1 MGVDFLK
8 SKAKTFIKGWDSSRL
23 ELARRN
29 LFTRDPSCLA
39 TRVVARTLGST
50 LSVGDVV
57 LVRTDGSRLVVIDD
71 LAIRAVFVKPPPDV
85 FDRIRDSGGYAHGEI
100 AGAFPTL
107 QLVEVTIR

>member
-8 SKAKTFIKGWDSSRL
+8 SKAKTFTKGWDLSRL

-39 TRVVARTLGST
+39 TRVVARTLGPT
-50 LSVGDVV
+50 LRVGDAV
-57 LVRTDGSRLVVIDD
+57 LVRTDGNRLVVIDD

-85 FDRIRDSGGYAHGEI
+85 FDRIRDSGGYANGEI
-100 AGAFPTL
+100 AVAFPTL